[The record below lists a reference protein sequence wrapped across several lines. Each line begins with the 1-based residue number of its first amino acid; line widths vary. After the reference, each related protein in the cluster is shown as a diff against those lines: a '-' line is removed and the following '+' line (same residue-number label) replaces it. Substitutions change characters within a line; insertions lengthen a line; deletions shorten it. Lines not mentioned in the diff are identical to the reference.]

1 MSRRR
6 IRFLAVPIAAF
17 ALAGCA
23 ADDEDVVA
31 DEVDE
36 TTDAVDTEAL
46 DEEPDDGVI
55 GEDEALAVDQTMVEE
70 EEFFDNPEEFV
81 GDQLT
86 FTGDL
91 GDMVGSDAFQL
102 RIGDNDLLV
111 LSADVPPDLTSGVA
125 LEVTGVIELL
135 EQDVVDEAG
144 LEWSD
149 ELQAFE
155 GQVAMLADTVD
166 VVVDVPDEDAELEED

>member
-6 IRFLAVPIAAF
+6 IRFLAVPIAVF
-17 ALAGCA
+17 ALVGCA
-23 ADDEDVVA
+23 ADEDVVA

-36 TTDAVDTEAL
+36 TTDAVDSEAL

-70 EEFFDNPEEFV
+70 EEFFDDPEVFV

-91 GDMVGSDAFQL
+91 GDMVGTEAFQL
-102 RIGDNDLLV
+102 RIDGNELLI
-111 LSADVPPDLTSGVA
+111 LSAEVPRDLAPGAA
-125 LEVTGVIELL
+125 LEVTGVVEVLA
-135 EQDVVDEAG
+135 QDVVDEAG

-155 GQVAMLADTVD
+155 GQVAMVADTVD
-166 VVVDVPDEDAELEED
+166 VVDDVPDEDAELEED

>member
-17 ALAGCA
+17 ALVGCA
-23 ADDEDVVA
+23 ADDDDVVA

-36 TTDAVDTEAL
+36 TTDAVDTEPF
-46 DEEPDDGVI
+46 DEEPGGGVI

-70 EEFFDNPEEFV
+70 EEFFDDPEVHV

-91 GDMVGSDAFQL
+91 GDMVGSDAFRL
-102 RIGDNDLLV
+102 RIGDNELLV
-111 LSADVPPDLTSGVA
+111 LSADVPTDLASGAA
-125 LEVTGVIELL
+125 LEVTGVIQVL
-135 EQDVVDEAG
+135 EQAVVDEAG

-149 ELQAFE
+149 EVQAFE
-155 GQVAMLADTVD
+155 GQVAMVADTVD
-166 VVVDVPDEDAELEED
+166 VVDDVPDEDADLEDD